1 MKSLMELAMAT
12 NTSVEELET
21 WASAPAPVGID
32 PQVWADAQRTRVE
45 RARPWEEEPLGRLP
59 HYMDGVL
66 PKAQTG
72 QGQEPID
79 QVAAQAA

>member
-1 MKSLMELAMAT
+1 MKALTELALAT
-12 NTSVEELET
+12 GTPVAELQA
-21 WASAPAPVGID
+21 WASAPAPDGID
-32 PQVWADAQRTRVE
+32 PQVWADAQRTRVD

-66 PKAQTG
+66 PKVYADQD
-72 QGQEPID
+72 QEQID